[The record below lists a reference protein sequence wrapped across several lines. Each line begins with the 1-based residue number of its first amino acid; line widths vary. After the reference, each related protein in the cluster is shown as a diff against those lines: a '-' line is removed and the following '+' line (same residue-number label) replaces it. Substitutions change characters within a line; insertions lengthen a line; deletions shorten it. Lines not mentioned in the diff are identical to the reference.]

1 MDVDSDEEQ
10 QLNDIAQLN
19 AVLAQDDEPSI
30 LLGSLSGSVSSLHS
44 RSLTSTSTASAAQEH
59 ARIDSALALNKLLD
73 EKLRRL
79 ESVLVGRLHECRQ
92 NLNDLH
98 KLAGPAEK
106 DRQET
111 FRYINCGKPYFKD
124 KSNFPAPDNEDTII
138 MKKSNMYDFSEITSV
153 PGWTAKDKVSL
164 NKLLLEMSINIKKK
178 ELNSK
183 IAQLKRENKDKWS
196 RKLERQVDAI
206 NKEISNLG
214 KKTLKDLALPIDQ
227 EYDWEIIANKLNKRH
242 SAAEYRILWKEFL
255 HPNINKEPWSME
267 EHAHFQEIVAKF
279 NFQDWAA
286 IAKELN
292 TGRTAYQVFVYYRT
306 NMSNTSCGKKW
317 TKEEEQFLQRLIAYY
332 KEEDYIPW
340 GKVASSME
348 NRTKIQIY
356 NKYFRLV
363 EKRKGRFLPEED
375 AVILTCLD
383 KFGPNFKKMSE
394 YLPGR
399 SATQIRVRY
408 QVLAKKRISAVWTVQ
423 EDRQLLQLMANE
435 ECLTNYSSVTKHF
448 PDKTRV
454 HLRARYA
461 TLLKWMKKHPNSSLE
476 NAPRRGARRLGHGLA
491 SDNLNKATEVLKKR
505 IETEIDNR
513 KSKRIT
519 RESPLEVIEDAIVAN
534 LLTEHVKQEEERK
547 QYEIYDEDELF
558 VFDSNAVVSVHSL
571 NVSNLQKIMI
581 FLRAKLKQD
590 LFKKSSY
597 AEKYPGLLDTQQE
610 VNLFQVKSYSRKQQT
625 NVVKFT
631 DAPDLWGNNTL
642 GNVTYVLPPHY
653 ATITGCRKL
662 MAHINTKTKEN
673 ALKPESNINLNHL
686 IRRNTVFKQ
695 QMFLFMERFNSLFL
709 YSMLLSNEGPER
721 VGTMALTDYQHT
733 TDTSRAHLNDI
744 SSISIPGP
752 SQPFCGGRVKLDS
765 FSDTNMSIDLPEPAD
780 VQKDQYCVQKVVVG
794 DQVRYIAEDESKISK
809 VSKKR
814 KIPYV
819 CT

>member
-1 MDVDSDEEQ
+1 MHTMDVDSDEEQ

-19 AVLAQDDEPSI
+19 AALAQDDEPSI

-44 RSLTSTSTASAAQEH
+44 RSILSTSTNTAAQEH
-59 ARIDSALALNKLLD
+59 AKIDSALALNKLLD

-79 ESVLVGRLHECRQ
+79 ESVLVGRLNECRQ
-92 NLNDLH
+92 SLNDLH
-98 KLAGPAEK
+98 KLAVPTEK

-124 KSNFPAPDNEDTII
+124 KSYFPAPDNEDTII

-164 NKLLLEMSINIKKK
+164 NKLLLEMSIDIKKK

-183 IAQLKRENKDKWS
+183 IAQLKRQNKDKWS
-196 RKLERQVDAI
+196 RKLERQVDTI
-206 NKEISNLG
+206 NKEISALG
-214 KKTLKDLALPIDQ
+214 KKTLKELALPIDQ
-227 EYDWEIIANKLNKRH
+227 EYDWEIVANKLNKRH
-242 SAAEYRILWKEFL
+242 CAAEYRILWKEFL
-255 HPNINKEPWSME
+255 HPTINKDPWKLE
-267 EHAHFQEIVAKF
+267 EHARFQDIVTKY

-306 NMSNTSCGKKW
+306 NMSNTTCGKKW
-317 TKEEEQFLQRLIAYY
+317 TKEEEQFLQRLIEYY

-375 AVILTCLD
+375 AVILTCFD

-454 HLRARYA
+454 HLRARYI
-461 TLLKWMKKHPNSSLE
+461 TLLKWMKRHPNLSLE

-491 SDNLNKATEVLKKR
+491 TDNLNKATEVLKKR

-519 RESPLEVIEDAIVAN
+519 RESPLEIIEDAIIAN
-534 LLTEHVKQEEERK
+534 LLTEHVKQEEEKKRH
-547 QYEIYDEDELF
+547 EIYDEDEIF
-558 VFDSNAVVSVHSL
+558 VLDTNAVVSAHNL
-571 NVSNLQKIMI
+571 NVTNLQKMII

-597 AEKYPGLLDTQQE
+597 AEKYPGLLNTQQD

-625 NVVKFT
+625 TAVTFAN
-631 DAPDLWGNNTL
+631 APDIWGNNAL
-642 GNVTYVLPPHY
+642 GGVTYVLPPHY

-662 MAHINTKTKEN
+662 MAYINNKTKEN
-673 ALKPESNINLNHL
+673 TSKSDVNINASQLMRKNQ
-686 IRRNTVFKQ
+686 IFKE
-695 QMFLFMERFNSLFL
+695 QMFLLMERFNSLFL

-721 VGTMALTDYQHT
+721 VGKLVVPKNRQK
-733 TDTSRAHLNDI
+733 TDTTKAPLNI
-744 SSISIPGP
+744 LSSVSIPGP
-752 SQPFCGGRVKLDS
+752 SKPFRSRVKSDS
-765 FSDTNMSIDLPEPAD
+765 LSDTNMSIDLEPEN
-780 VQKDQYCVQKVVVG
+780 DQTDKCCVQRVVV
-794 DQVRYIAEDESKISK
+794 DDVVRFIAVDGSKSQR
-809 VSKKR
+809 KR
-814 KIPYV
+814 KRQYM
-819 CT
+819 CSF

>member
-1 MDVDSDEEQ
+1 MQTMDVDSDEEQ

-19 AVLAQDDEPSI
+19 AALAQDDEPSI

-44 RSLTSTSTASAAQEH
+44 RSILSTSTNTAAQEH

-92 NLNDLH
+92 SLNDLQ
-98 KLAGPAEK
+98 KLAVPTEK

-164 NKLLLEMSINIKKK
+164 NKLLLEMSIDFKKR

-183 IAQLKRENKDKWS
+183 IAQLKRENKEKWS

-206 NKEISNLG
+206 NKEISALG
-214 KKTLKDLALPIDQ
+214 KKTLKELALPIDQ
-227 EYDWEIIANKLNKRH
+227 EYDWEIVANKLNKRH

-255 HPNINKEPWSME
+255 HPTINKDPWKLE
-267 EHAHFQEIVAKF
+267 EHARFQDIVTKY

-317 TKEEEQFLQRLIAYY
+317 TKEEEQFLQRLIEYY

-340 GKVASSME
+340 GRVASSME

-375 AVILTCLD
+375 AVILTCFD

-454 HLRARYA
+454 HLRARYI
-461 TLLKWMKKHPNSSLE
+461 TLLKWMKRHPNLSLE

-491 SDNLNKATEVLKKR
+491 TDNLNKATEVLKKR

-519 RESPLEVIEDAIVAN
+519 RESPLEIIEDAIIAN
-534 LLTEHVKQEEERK
+534 LLTEHVKQEEEK
-547 QYEIYDEDELF
+547 KLHEIYDEDEIF
-558 VFDSNAVVSVHSL
+558 VLDSNAVVSAINL
-571 NVSNLQKIMI
+571 NVSNLQKII
-581 FLRAKLKQD
+581 VFLRAKLKED

-597 AEKYPGLLDTQQE
+597 AEKYPGLLNPQQD

-625 NVVKFT
+625 TAVTFAN
-631 DAPDLWGNNTL
+631 APDIWGNNAL
-642 GNVTYVLPPHY
+642 GGVTYVLPPHY

-662 MAHINTKTKEN
+662 MAYINAKTKEN
-673 ALKPESNINLNHL
+673 TSKSDNINLNL
-686 IRRNTVFKQ
+686 LMRKNPIFKE
-695 QMFLFMERFNSLFL
+695 QMFLLMERFNSLFL

-721 VGTMALTDYQHT
+721 VGKLAVPENKQK
-733 TDTSRAHLNDI
+733 TDTIKAPLNML
-744 SSISIPGP
+744 SSVSIPGP
-752 SQPFCGGRVKLDS
+752 SKPFRSRVKSDS
-765 FSDTNMSIDLPEPAD
+765 QSDTNMSIDLEPD
-780 VQKDQYCVQKVVVG
+780 NDLTDKCCVQRVVV
-794 DQVRYIAEDESKISK
+794 DDVVRFIDVDGSRSQR
-809 VSKKR
+809 KR
-814 KIPYV
+814 KRQYV
-819 CT
+819 CSYD